1 MKHTARLTACLL
13 ALALTACTAAPQ
25 DMPAGTTTETA
36 AAPAQTAEP
45 TTETPAVQDTLTPIY
60 TTWGAAVGQDA
71 VYSAMNIDDAGQYFA
86 TTIDFSTGEQ
96 RILCK
101 KLGCS
106 HADESCPAYMTAIRN
121 GCVPKAM
128 LLPVGDRLYWLV
140 DGRYNESDSA
150 YLDVSNPDGSDR
162 RRVAEGDDLPDL
174 TSAYIWYT
182 DGTALYTFVRGYD
195 KYSVLRLDEGGAAC
209 LFTRSIPDGEDYFAV
224 GCWQDKI
231 VLQHSGG
238 YQQQPLNPAGAAAT
252 DEELRAWLAADE
264 EAQKEQT
271 KNLCLLDTAG
281 GMTDTDMTWGGNAG
295 NVQLVHNGAAYVLN
309 ESGLV
314 TKFDL
319 TAGTAQTRQLDLQGV
334 LYGVVEGARL
344 ELVPCQDAGLLLQ
357 TVRSLPQGSTPV
369 PRVISAGCVVQVD
382 RSLWVDMLRNLTLN
396 AQRACQGI
404 EGAAITLRCERRA
417 GQVVFTVTDT
427 GCGIPAADLPR
438 VTEAF
443 YMVDKSRSRA
453 AGGSGIGLALC
464 ARIAGAH
471 GAKLEI
477 TSTEHVGTTV
487 TIAVPEVLP
496 SEREADNDTQS

>member
-1 MKHTARLTACLL
+1 MKHTASLTACLL

-25 DMPAGTTTETA
+25 DVPAGTTTETA
-36 AAPAQTAEP
+36 AAPVQTAEP
-45 TTETPAVQDTLTPIY
+45 TTETPAVQGTLTPIY

-121 GCVPKAM
+121 GCVPQAM

-140 DGRYNESDSA
+140 DGRHNESDSA

-174 TSAYIWYT
+174 TNAYVWYT

-209 LFTRSIPDGEDYFAV
+209 FFIRSIPDGEDYFAV

-238 YQQQPLNPAGAAAT
+238 YLQQPLNPVGEAAT

-264 EAQKEQT
+264 QARNEQT

-281 GMTDTDMTWGGNAG
+281 GMTDTDMTWGGDAG

-319 TAGTAQTRQLDLQGV
+319 TAGTAQTRQLDLQGTQI

-344 ELVPCQDAGLLLQ
+344 DGWIPVTVLDDSEGLLNPETGVYTPLPTTWLKDQ
-357 TVRSLPQGSTPV
+357 AVERSPFIVAASDTMLLVKYGEIYYTTNDIGTDGAPYSFTTCRGEYGI
-369 PRVISAGCVVQVD
+369 ISAADYLAGSQDWVQV
-382 RSLWVDMLRNLTLN
+382 TL
-396 AQRACQGI
+396 QG
-404 EGAAITLRCERRA
+404 R
-417 GQVVFTVTDT
+417 
-427 GCGIPAADLPR
+427 DL
-438 VTEAF
+438 V
-443 YMVDKSRSRA
+443 
-453 AGGSGIGLALC
+453 
-464 ARIAGAH
+464 
-471 GAKLEI
+471 
-477 TSTEHVGTTV
+477 
-487 TIAVPEVLP
+487 
-496 SEREADNDTQS
+496 

>member
-1 MKHTARLTACLL
+1 MKHTARLTTCLL

-25 DMPAGTTTETA
+25 DVSAGTTTETA

-71 VYSAMNIDDAGQYFA
+71 VYSAMNIDDAGQYYA

-121 GCVPKAM
+121 GCVPQAM

-140 DGRYNESDSA
+140 DGRHNESDSA

-162 RRVAEGDDLPDL
+162 RRVAEGDALPDL
-174 TSAYIWYT
+174 TNAFIWYT
-182 DGTALYTFVRGYD
+182 DGTALYTFVRSYD
-195 KYSVLRLDEGGAAC
+195 EYSAFRLDEGGAVC
-209 LFTRSIPDGEDYFAV
+209 FFTRSIPDGEDYFAV

-231 VLQHSGG
+231 VLQDSGG
-238 YQQQPLNPAGAAAT
+238 YLQQPLNPAGAAAT

-281 GMTDTDMTWGGNAG
+281 SMTDTDMTWGGDAG

-334 LYGVVEGARL
+334 SYGVVEGARL
-344 ELVPCQDAGLLLQ
+344 DGWIPCD
-357 TVRSLPQGSTPV
+357 
-369 PRVISAGCVVQVD
+369 
-382 RSLWVDMLRNLTLN
+382 
-396 AQRACQGI
+396 
-404 EGAAITLRCERRA
+404 GAR
-417 GQVVFTVTDT
+417 
-427 GCGIPAADLPR
+427 
-438 VTEAF
+438 
-443 YMVDKSRSRA
+443 
-453 AGGSGIGLALC
+453 
-464 ARIAGAH
+464 
-471 GAKLEI
+471 
-477 TSTEHVGTTV
+477 
-487 TIAVPEVLP
+487 
-496 SEREADNDTQS
+496 

>member
-25 DMPAGTTTETA
+25 DVPAGTTTETA
-36 AAPAQTAEP
+36 AAPVQTTKP
-45 TTETPAVQDTLTPIY
+45 TTETPAMQGTLTPIY
-60 TTWGAAVGQDA
+60 TAWGAAVGQEA
-71 VYSAMNIDDAGQYFA
+71 VYSAMNIDDAGQYYA

-101 KLGCS
+101 KPGCS

-121 GCVPKAM
+121 GCVPQAM

-140 DGRYNESDSA
+140 DGRHNESDSA

-174 TSAYIWYT
+174 TNAYVWYT
-182 DGTALYTFVRGYD
+182 DGTALCTFVRSYD
-195 KYSVLRLDEGGAAC
+195 KYSAVRLDEGGAAC
-209 LFTRSIPDGEDYFAV
+209 FFTLSIPDGEDYFAV

-238 YQQQPLNPAGAAAT
+238 YLQQPLNPAGEAAT

-264 EAQKEQT
+264 QARNAQT

-281 GMTDTDMTWGGNAG
+281 GMTDTDMTWSGDAG

-334 LYGVVEGARL
+334 LYGVVESARL
-344 ELVPCQDAGLLLQ
+344 DGWIPVTVRDDSEGLLNPETGVYTPLPTTWLKDQ
-357 TVRSLPQGSTPV
+357 AVERSPFIVAASDTMLLVKYGEIYYTTNDIGTDGAPYSFTTCRGEYGIISVKDYLAGSQDW
-369 PRVISAGCVVQVD
+369 VQV
-382 RSLWVDMLRNLTLN
+382 TL
-396 AQRACQGI
+396 QG
-404 EGAAITLRCERRA
+404 R
-417 GQVVFTVTDT
+417 
-427 GCGIPAADLPR
+427 DL
-438 VTEAF
+438 V
-443 YMVDKSRSRA
+443 
-453 AGGSGIGLALC
+453 
-464 ARIAGAH
+464 
-471 GAKLEI
+471 
-477 TSTEHVGTTV
+477 
-487 TIAVPEVLP
+487 
-496 SEREADNDTQS
+496 

>member
-60 TTWGAAVGQDA
+60 TTWGASVGQDA

-140 DGRYNESDSA
+140 DGRYNESDGA
-150 YLDVSNPDGSDR
+150 YLDVSNLDGSDR
-162 RRVAEGDDLPDL
+162 HRVAEGDALPDL
-174 TSAYIWYT
+174 TNAYVWYT
-182 DGTALYTFVRGYD
+182 DGTALYTFVRSYD
-195 KYSVLRLDEGGAAC
+195 EYSAFRLDEGGAAC
-209 LFTRSIPDGEDYFAV
+209 FFTRSIPDGEDYFAV

-231 VLQHSGG
+231 VLQHSAG
-238 YQQQPLNPAGAAAT
+238 YQQQPLNPAGEAAT

-264 EAQKEQT
+264 QARNEQT
-271 KNLCLLDTAG
+271 KNICLLDTAG
-281 GMTDTDMTWGGNAG
+281 SMTDTDLTWGGSEG

-334 LYGVVEGARL
+334 LYGVVEGAR
-344 ELVPCQDAGLLLQ
+344 PDG
-357 TVRSLPQGSTPV
+357 
-369 PRVISAGCVVQVD
+369 
-382 RSLWVDMLRNLTLN
+382 
-396 AQRACQGI
+396 
-404 EGAAITLRCERRA
+404 
-417 GQVVFTVTDT
+417 
-427 GCGIPAADLPR
+427 
-438 VTEAF
+438 
-443 YMVDKSRSRA
+443 
-453 AGGSGIGLALC
+453 
-464 ARIAGAH
+464 
-471 GAKLEI
+471 
-477 TSTEHVGTTV
+477 
-487 TIAVPEVLP
+487 
-496 SEREADNDTQS
+496 

>member
-25 DMPAGTTTETA
+25 DVTEGTTTETA
-36 AAPAQTAEP
+36 AVPVQTVEP
-45 TTETPAVQDTLTPIY
+45 TTETPAMQGTLTPVY
-60 TTWGAAVGQDA
+60 TTWGTAVGQDA
-71 VYSAMNIDDAGQYFA
+71 VYSAMNIDDAGQYYA

-101 KLGCS
+101 KPGCS

-121 GCVPKAM
+121 GCVPQAM

-174 TSAYIWYT
+174 TNAYVWYT
-182 DGTALYTFVRGYD
+182 DGTALYTFVRSYD
-195 KYSVLRLDEGGAAC
+195 KYSAARLDEGGAAC
-209 LFTRSIPDGEDYFAV
+209 FFTLSIPDGEDYFAV

-238 YQQQPLNPAGAAAT
+238 YLQQPLNPAGEAAT

-264 EAQKEQT
+264 EAQNAQT

-281 GMTDTDMTWGGNAG
+281 GMTDTDMTWGGDAG

-319 TAGTAQTRQLDLQGV
+319 TAGTAQTRQLDLQGTQI
-334 LYGVVEGARL
+334 LYGVVEGARPDGWIPVTVRDDS
-344 ELVPCQDAGLLLQ
+344 EGLLNPETGVYNPLPTTWLKDQ
-357 TVRSLPQGSTPV
+357 AVERSPFIVAASDTMLLVKYGEIYYTTNDIGTDGAPYSFTTCRGEYGI
-369 PRVISAGCVVQVD
+369 ISAADYLAGSQDWVQV
-382 RSLWVDMLRNLTLN
+382 TL
-396 AQRACQGI
+396 QG
-404 EGAAITLRCERRA
+404 R
-417 GQVVFTVTDT
+417 
-427 GCGIPAADLPR
+427 DL
-438 VTEAF
+438 V
-443 YMVDKSRSRA
+443 
-453 AGGSGIGLALC
+453 
-464 ARIAGAH
+464 
-471 GAKLEI
+471 
-477 TSTEHVGTTV
+477 
-487 TIAVPEVLP
+487 
-496 SEREADNDTQS
+496 

>member
-1 MKHTARLTACLL
+1 MKHTTRLTACLL

-25 DMPAGTTTETA
+25 NMPAGTTTETA
-36 AAPAQTAEP
+36 TPPAQTAEP

-60 TTWGAAVGQDA
+60 TTWGAAVGRDA

-101 KLGCS
+101 KPGCS

-121 GCVPKAM
+121 GCVPQAM

-140 DGRYNESDSA
+140 DGRHNESDSA

-174 TSAYIWYT
+174 TNAYVWYT
-182 DGTALYTFVRGYD
+182 DGTALYTFVRSYD
-195 KYSVLRLDEGGAAC
+195 KYSAVRLDEGGAAC
-209 LFTRSIPDGEDYFAV
+209 FFTHSIPDGEDYVAV

-238 YQQQPLNPAGAAAT
+238 YLQQPLNPAGEAAT

-264 EAQKEQT
+264 QAQNAQT

-281 GMTDTDMTWGGNAG
+281 GMTDTDMTWGGDAG

-319 TAGTAQTRQLDLQGV
+319 AAGTAQTRQLDLQGTQI

-344 ELVPCQDAGLLLQ
+344 DGWIPVTVRNDSEGLLNPETGVYTPLPTTWLKDQ
-357 TVRSLPQGSTPV
+357 AVERSPFIVAASDTMLLVKYGEVYYTTNDIGTDGAPYSFTTCRGEYGI
-369 PRVISAGCVVQVD
+369 ISAADYLAGSQDWVQV
-382 RSLWVDMLRNLTLN
+382 TL
-396 AQRACQGI
+396 QG
-404 EGAAITLRCERRA
+404 R
-417 GQVVFTVTDT
+417 
-427 GCGIPAADLPR
+427 DL
-438 VTEAF
+438 V
-443 YMVDKSRSRA
+443 
-453 AGGSGIGLALC
+453 
-464 ARIAGAH
+464 
-471 GAKLEI
+471 
-477 TSTEHVGTTV
+477 
-487 TIAVPEVLP
+487 
-496 SEREADNDTQS
+496 

>member
-25 DMPAGTTTETA
+25 DVPAGTTTETA
-36 AAPAQTAEP
+36 AVPVQTVEP
-45 TTETPAVQDTLTPIY
+45 TTETPAMQGTLTPVY
-60 TTWGAAVGQDA
+60 TTWGTAVGQDA

-101 KLGCS
+101 KPGCS

-121 GCVPKAM
+121 GCVPQAM

-140 DGRYNESDSA
+140 DGRHNESDSA
-150 YLDVSNPDGSDR
+150 YLDVSNPDGRDR

-174 TSAYIWYT
+174 TNAYVWYT
-182 DGTALYTFVRGYD
+182 DGTALYTFVRSYD
-195 KYSVLRLDEGGAAC
+195 KYSAVRLDEGGAAC
-209 LFTRSIPDGEDYFAV
+209 FFTLSIPDGEDYFAV

-238 YQQQPLNPAGAAAT
+238 YLQQPLNPAGEAAT

-264 EAQKEQT
+264 QAQNAQT

-281 GMTDTDMTWGGNAG
+281 GMIDTDMTWGGDAG

-319 TAGTAQTRQLDLQGV
+319 AAGTAQTRQLDLQGTQI
-334 LYGVVEGARL
+334 LYGVVEGARPDGWIPVTVRDDS
-344 ELVPCQDAGLLLQ
+344 EGLLNPETGVYTPLPTTWLKDQ
-357 TVRSLPQGSTPV
+357 AVERSPFIVAASDTMLLVKYGEIYYTTNDIGTDGAPYSFTTCRGEYGIISVKDYLAGSQDW
-369 PRVISAGCVVQVD
+369 VQV
-382 RSLWVDMLRNLTLN
+382 TL
-396 AQRACQGI
+396 QG
-404 EGAAITLRCERRA
+404 R
-417 GQVVFTVTDT
+417 
-427 GCGIPAADLPR
+427 DL
-438 VTEAF
+438 V
-443 YMVDKSRSRA
+443 
-453 AGGSGIGLALC
+453 
-464 ARIAGAH
+464 
-471 GAKLEI
+471 
-477 TSTEHVGTTV
+477 
-487 TIAVPEVLP
+487 
-496 SEREADNDTQS
+496 

>member
-1 MKHTARLTACLL
+1 MTKLQPAGNNPALCWGYNKQRGITTMKHTARLTACLL

-25 DMPAGTTTETA
+25 DVPAGTTTETA
-36 AAPAQTAEP
+36 AAPVQTVEP
-45 TTETPAVQDTLTPIY
+45 TTETPAMQGTLTPVY
-60 TTWGAAVGQDA
+60 TTWGTAVGQDA
-71 VYSAMNIDDAGQYFA
+71 VYSAMNIDDAGQYYA

-101 KLGCS
+101 KPGCS

-121 GCVPKAM
+121 GCVPQAM

-140 DGRYNESDSA
+140 DGRHNESDSA

-174 TSAYIWYT
+174 TNAYVWYT
-182 DGTALYTFVRGYD
+182 DGTALYTFVRSYD
-195 KYSVLRLDEGGAAC
+195 KYSAVRLDEGGAAC

-238 YQQQPLNPAGAAAT
+238 YLQQPLNPAGAAAT

-264 EAQKEQT
+264 QAQNEQT

-281 GMTDTDMTWGGNAG
+281 GMTDTDMTWGGDAG

-319 TAGTAQTRQLDLQGV
+319 AAGTAQTRQLDLQGTQI

-344 ELVPCQDAGLLLQ
+344 DGWIPVTVRDDSEGLLNPETGVYTPLPTTWLKDQ
-357 TVRSLPQGSTPV
+357 AVERSPFIVAASDTMLLVKYGEIYYTTNDIGTDGAPYSFTTCRGEYGI
-369 PRVISAGCVVQVD
+369 ISAADYLAGSQDWVQV
-382 RSLWVDMLRNLTLN
+382 TL
-396 AQRACQGI
+396 QG
-404 EGAAITLRCERRA
+404 R
-417 GQVVFTVTDT
+417 
-427 GCGIPAADLPR
+427 DL
-438 VTEAF
+438 V
-443 YMVDKSRSRA
+443 
-453 AGGSGIGLALC
+453 
-464 ARIAGAH
+464 
-471 GAKLEI
+471 
-477 TSTEHVGTTV
+477 
-487 TIAVPEVLP
+487 
-496 SEREADNDTQS
+496 